1 MAGGRKV
8 FKSVSQKLKPRKRKP
23 TKRYTT
29 PPSEEVKRV
38 MKEEGVGR
46 RKAEKIVAPKNG
58 GGEGPLFR
66 EEGTSVRG
74 KSRIGENPN
83 LLAGGDSEQRRIA
96 DTMERGEM
104 VEQGSSK
111 ALQDVD
117 TGRAGEVTVGEQS
130 YLNKVLKG
138 SRQNERNI
146 AAAQKAQQKHKEKIK
161 QLKKQVKTIL
171 KDTSK
176 TPARRISDSLKVK
189 NKIESTKNL
198 LEQAVN
204 KENSE
209 IKAGPRIKR
218 KGGGTIMPR
227 KMSRVG
233 LSPAEES
240 RSGTMSEAKRK
251 KYARGGKM
259 QQGYNARK
267 DEQLGMTRGK
277 EAGKKMSEAGR
288 RKVAKATRKPKGTY
302 GFSRGGVV
310 GAGAALRGLGKGRR
324 V

>member
-111 ALQDVD
+111 AL
-117 TGRAGEVTVGEQS
+117 
-130 YLNKVLKG
+130 
-138 SRQNERNI
+138 
-146 AAAQKAQQKHKEKIK
+146 
-161 QLKKQVKTIL
+161 
-171 KDTSK
+171 
-176 TPARRISDSLKVK
+176 
-189 NKIESTKNL
+189 
-198 LEQAVN
+198 
-204 KENSE
+204 
-209 IKAGPRIKR
+209 
-218 KGGGTIMPR
+218 
-227 KMSRVG
+227 
-233 LSPAEES
+233 
-240 RSGTMSEAKRK
+240 
-251 KYARGGKM
+251 
-259 QQGYNARK
+259 
-267 DEQLGMTRGK
+267 
-277 EAGKKMSEAGR
+277 
-288 RKVAKATRKPKGTY
+288 
-302 GFSRGGVV
+302 
-310 GAGAALRGLGKGRR
+310 
-324 V
+324 